1 MNNDCIMLKA
11 EYFIKATF
19 SVAFFFSYMVGVQDG
34 LLNLIIDL
42 LVSLWL
48 DVFLKKSSKN

>member
-1 MNNDCIMLKA
+1 MLNA

>member
-1 MNNDCIMLKA
+1 MLKA

-19 SVAFFFSYMVGVQDG
+19 SVVWFFFYMVGVQHG

-42 LVSLWL
+42 LVSFWL
-48 DVFLKKSSKN
+48 DAFLKKSSKNQ